1 MLRRVFFTHAGG
13 IAAAL
18 GFQSPP
24 APAPA
29 PASGARSWQ
38 PARHE
43 QDDWFEALP
52 GKHRVFFD
60 TWTASR
66 FPDSLRFAGNIYR
79 ANRDGY
85 GLTEQDLAVVI
96 CARHETAPF
105 AFNDAMWAKYGT
117 MFSARMEWVDPTTKE
132 PPKTNVHTRQ
142 LSNFAKQGVH
152 FAICSLTTR
161 SYTQIIAEQTKR
173 TSDEVFKELAA
184 NTVGPSHFVP
194 AGVVAAT
201 RAQERGYSIISI
213 G

>member
-1 MLRRVFFTHAGG
+1 MLRRSFFTHAGG

-18 GFQSPP
+18 GYQTGSP
-24 APAPA
+24 APSPKA
-29 PASGARSWQ
+29 WQ

-43 QDDWFEALP
+43 QDDWFELP

-66 FPDSLRFAGNIYR
+66 FPDVTRFGGNIYR

-85 GLTEQDLAVVI
+85 GLTESELAVVI
-96 CARHETAPF
+96 CCRHETAPF
-105 AFNDAMWAKYGT
+105 AFNDAMWKKYGPI
-117 MFSARMEWVDPTTKE
+117 FCARMEWVDPSTKE
-132 PPKTNVHTRQ
+132 PPATNIHARQ
-142 LSNFAKQGVH
+142 LSNFVKQGAHLAV
-152 FAICSLTTR
+152 CNLTTR
-161 SYTQIIAEQTKR
+161 ALTQLIGQQTKQE
-173 TSDEVFKELAA
+173 SDDVYKELTS
-184 NTVGPSHFVP
+184 NTIGNSHFVP